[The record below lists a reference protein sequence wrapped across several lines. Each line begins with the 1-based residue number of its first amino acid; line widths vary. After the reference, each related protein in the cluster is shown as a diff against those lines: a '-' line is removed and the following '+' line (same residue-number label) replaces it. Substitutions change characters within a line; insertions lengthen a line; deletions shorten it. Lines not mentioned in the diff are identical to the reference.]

1 MQEFRFP
8 KILGDFDFKL
18 LEDSEFKED
27 SVREEIILPII
38 KELNYT
44 SSKPHQIIRSRNLS
58 HPFVSIGSQSRKI
71 NIVPDYLFE
80 VNGKPAWILDAKSP
94 SEVLTKSKHVEQAY
108 SYAIHPEVRVN
119 YYALC
124 NGKEFVLYHINEL
137 KPILHF
143 NIIELSLYIEE
154 LKKFLLP
161 ENVLKSDNKLY
172 KKDLGLHL
180 KRLGFKD
187 YILLFRNVPITSI
200 TQLDPNMLT
209 FGGTIELENDKYV
222 ASFDFNENIL
232 HQLNEKIP
240 NEAINKLKIR
250 NTEHRIGIKF
260 PDRAFLVDV
269 ECKIGEDLQ
278 ENDKEIFQ
286 PLIVTNFI

>member
-1 MQEFRFP
+1 MQEFKFP
-8 KILGDFDFKL
+8 KILGDFDFNL
-18 LEDSEFKED
+18 LDNPEFKED

-38 KELNYT
+38 KELGYT
-44 SSKPHQIIRSRNLS
+44 SSKPNQIIRSRNLS

-71 NIVPDYLFE
+71 NIIPDYLFE
-80 VNGKPAWILDAKSP
+80 VDGKPSWILDAKSP
-94 SEVLTKSKHVEQAY
+94 TEDLTKSKHVEQAY

-124 NGKEFVLYHINEL
+124 NGREFVLYSINEFE
-137 KPILHF
+137 PILKF
-143 NIIELSLYIEE
+143 NIIELSLYIQE

-161 ENVLKSDNKLY
+161 KNVFKTDNKNY

-187 YILLFRNVPITSI
+187 SILIFRNVPITSI
-200 TQLDPNMLT
+200 TQLNPDMFT
-209 FGGTIELENDKYV
+209 FAGTIELEKDKYV
-222 ASFDFNENIL
+222 ASFDFYEEIL
-232 HQLNEKIP
+232 PQLNDKIP
-240 NEAINKLKIR
+240 NEGINRLKRR
-250 NTEHRIGIKF
+250 NSEHRVGIKF
-260 PDRAFLVDV
+260 LDRAFLVDV

-278 ENDKEIFQ
+278 ENEKEIFL